1 MIFTVQ
7 FSIRVDNEY
16 APYQEDEV
24 YDLMDEIS
32 LNKGFLGWQM
42 MKVEKE
48 EDDEDEDATSWEVEE

>member
-7 FSIRVDNEY
+7 FSIRVDNES

-24 YDLMDEIS
+24 YDLMDRSS
-32 LNKGFLGWQM
+32 LNKGFLGWRM

-48 EDDEDEDATSWEVEE
+48 EDDEDEDAKSWEAEE